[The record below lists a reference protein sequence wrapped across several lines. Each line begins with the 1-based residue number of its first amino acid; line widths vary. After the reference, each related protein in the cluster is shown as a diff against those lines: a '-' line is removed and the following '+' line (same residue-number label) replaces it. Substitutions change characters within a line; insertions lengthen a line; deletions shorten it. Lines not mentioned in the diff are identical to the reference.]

1 MAHWGLKTRLRKS
14 LWDVD
19 HIVPVIE
26 GGGECDLANIRTL
39 CLRCHRKA
47 TAALRERI
55 RRAKV
60 LLDRSN
66 DPAGISDREHV
77 VRETPRDNASSTY
90 DRARSD
96 GNAWEDDRSGTDPHI
111 GPDGNWSAILLLTPK
126 CGIERM
132 KRSQDLDPRTEL
144 AVIADKDL
152 ADVKNRA
159 IEVEVDSFAKFDVRT
174 EIAEEGWL
182 EPRGVAA
189 LAEELQEQL
198 SPPFPVRLA
207 GCIQ

>member
-1 MAHWGLKTRLRKS
+1 MYCTPEQTQ
-14 LWDVD
+14 V
-19 HIVPVIE
+19 
-26 GGGECDLANIRTL
+26 
-39 CLRCHRKA
+39 
-47 TAALRERI
+47 
-55 RRAKV
+55 RRA
-60 LLDRSN
+60 LFNRSN
-66 DPAGISDREHV
+66 DLARISDCEHG
-77 VRETPRDNASSTY
+77 VRETPSDYAPSAY
-90 DRARSD
+90 DRTRSD
-96 GNAWEDDRSGTDPHI
+96 RDTREDDRSGTDPHI